1 MKFGL
6 PISLIAHFSLAFGGL
21 VLWGGAARE
30 FTDVRILPLKLVT
43 VDDISNIKPVVK
55 EPVEDPNPIEV
66 FSEPEPEIPTE
77 SPDREL
83 PVAPPGEPSKPMQ
96 KSTFNLDDFE
106 ALVKQLRE
114 ENPGVKRQEILQ
126 SGTGTPEPGEYTITG
141 IGPSTGLTIR
151 AEEYIQA
158 KMLACYK
165 IDRGAEDY
173 LNLRVEVQVH
183 LGINGGIE
191 GIDVLNNSQIL
202 ASPNNSW
209 RAARDNVISA
219 LNQCAPYDKLP
230 KSDYD
235 NWKKPKLNFQ
245 PSQ

>member
-1 MKFGL
+1 
-6 PISLIAHFSLAFGGL
+6 
-21 VLWGGAARE
+21 
-30 FTDVRILPLKLVT
+30 
-43 VDDISNIKPVVK
+43 
-55 EPVEDPNPIEV
+55 
-66 FSEPEPEIPTE
+66 
-77 SPDREL
+77 
-83 PVAPPGEPSKPMQ
+83 
-96 KSTFNLDDFE
+96 
-106 ALVKQLRE
+106 
-114 ENPGVKRQEILQ
+114 
-126 SGTGTPEPGEYTITG
+126 
-141 IGPSTGLTIR
+141 
-151 AEEYIQA
+151 
-158 KMLACYK
+158 
-165 IDRGAEDY
+165 
-173 LNLRVEVQVH
+173 LRVEVQVH